1 MNDLDLD
8 RLGDLWRAQPDPKEM
23 QRLRRSAASAARRAR
38 WGQVADYL
46 LTALV
51 STGIV
56 AIVASNPSLNIGL
69 AGAGAILLMLA
80 GTVHQRRL
88 RQIELKA
95 LTGTSEEMLDQSI
108 ERLTATRKRAAFGML
123 AAIPSVLL
131 GLGFGAILESDAGEL
146 LARWRENREALR
158 LIEAVMVGL
167 LVMFVAHLV
176 IAARRSRAELAHL
189 KALREAYRSEE
200 EAAEERP

>member
-23 QRLRRSAASAARRAR
+23 QRLQRSAASAARRAR
-38 WGQVADYL
+38 WGQVSDYL

-51 STGIV
+51 SVGIIAV
-56 AIVASNPSLNIGL
+56 VASNPSLKTGL
-69 AGAGAILLMLA
+69 AGGVAILIMLIS
-80 GTVHQRRL
+80 TVYQRRL
-88 RQIELKA
+88 RQTELKA
-95 LTGTSEEMLDQSI
+95 LSGSSEEMLDQSI
-108 ERLTATRKRAAFGML
+108 ERLTATRKRVVFGLLL
-123 AAIPSVLL
+123 ATPGVLI
-131 GLGFGAILESDAGEL
+131 GLGFGAVLESDAGEL

-176 IAARRSRAELAHL
+176 IAARRSRTELARL
-189 KALREAYRSEE
+189 QALREAYRRED